1 MKLISW
7 NVNGLRACMNKGF
20 DAFYRVI
27 NKYHP
32 KYFVHG
38 HMHMNYGR
46 DIPREDFIGDTKVI
60 NAYERYIVE
69 VPEPE
74 KKRKF
79 WERMN
84 KRLYPKDYY

>member
-1 MKLISW
+1 MAEIFPIMHT
-7 NVNGLRACMNKGF
+7 ACRGMCHQNINAPFSVYFPEKSP

-60 NAYERYIVE
+60 NAYERYVIE
-69 VPEPE
+69 I
-74 KKRKF
+74 
-79 WERMN
+79 
-84 KRLYPKDYY
+84 

>member
-1 MKLISW
+1 MSTTAQNLTLLTDLYELTMMQGYFKNPVQETVI
-7 NVNGLRACMNKGF
+7 F

-60 NAYERYIVE
+60 NAYERYVIE
-69 VPEPE
+69 I
-74 KKRKF
+74 
-79 WERMN
+79 
-84 KRLYPKDYY
+84 